1 VGLGAGPD
9 RRAVQGAPEGAVIL
23 LDTNALIWLVQG
35 HPRARRLEKLP
46 RLFLSP
52 ATLLEIQFLEE
63 LGRLRVASGRAV
75 EMLAA
80 DPRWKLDDPPAVR
93 WFDLAG
99 QLSWTRDP
107 FDRLIAAH
115 AQLRGWKL
123 ATGDARLLAAIT
135 PSGALAI

>member
-1 VGLGAGPD
+1 
-9 RRAVQGAPEGAVIL
+9 VIL
-23 LDTNALIWLVQG
+23 LDTNAVIWLVERHQ
-35 HPRARRLEKLP
+35 RARRLEKLP
-46 RLFLSP
+46 RLFISP

-63 LGRLRVASGRAV
+63 VGRVRGSSGRAA

-107 FDRLIAAH
+107 FDRLLAAH

-123 ATGDARLLAAIT
+123 ATGDERVLNAMNPSDVLAL
-135 PSGALAI
+135 P

>member
-1 VGLGAGPD
+1 
-9 RRAVQGAPEGAVIL
+9 VIL
-23 LDTNALIWLVQG
+23 LDTNAVIWLVQR

-46 RLFLSP
+46 RLFISP

-63 LGRLRVASGRAV
+63 VGRLRGRSGRAA
-75 EMLAA
+75 EMLAT

-107 FDRLIAAH
+107 FDRLLAAH

-123 ATGDARLLAAIT
+123 ATGDERVLKGMSPADVLAL
-135 PSGALAI
+135 P

>member
-1 VGLGAGPD
+1 M
-9 RRAVQGAPEGAVIL
+9 IL
-23 LDTNALIWLVQG
+23 LDTNAVIWLVQR
-35 HPRARRLEKLP
+35 HSRARRLDKLP

-52 ATLLEIQFLEE
+52 ATLLEVQFLEE
-63 LGRLRVASGRAV
+63 AGRLRGRSGRAA

-80 DPRWKLDDPPAVR
+80 DPRWKLDEPPAVR

-107 FDRLIAAH
+107 FDRLLAAH

-123 ATGDARLLAAIT
+123 ATGDDRILQALPASTVLA
-135 PSGALAI
+135 L